1 MRDLL
6 DQLQGLKKIWREFA
20 TISNQ
25 DNRVTEYSY
34 ERILSNVPGNNSPD
48 SSLLDWVLFFKLAWI
63 R

>member
-34 ERILSNVPGNNSPD
+34 GRISSNVPSNTSPD